1 MKNMAKG
8 LTVLKWVLINPLKI
22 PQMGPPQMPKNVS
35 AQIVC
40 SSPKDEKRLHCI
52 GRS

>member
-1 MKNMAKG
+1 MENMNKG
-8 LTVLKWVLINPLKI
+8 LKVPKRVLINRPKI
-22 PQMGPPQMPKNVS
+22 PQMPKNVS

-40 SSPKDEKRLHCI
+40 KAHLIKKKGFV